1 MGVNLL
7 RGRLS
12 GLAQKVIVL
21 LTACVVIGV
30 GAFILL
36 GVSPLLQIDRVEV
49 HGLHRVTLMEVE
61 KFLGVEQGDSI
72 LSTDSANA
80 RERIEMIPGV
90 KEAHVRRSLVGG
102 VVTVNITEHRPIA
115 LAMTQQS
122 YWALVAEDG
131 TVLSPG
137 MKLPPELP
145 RLSGIRAAGGPGSS
159 LGSDS
164 SSLISLLVLMSPEM
178 IEEFLALRLEDKGEI
193 AGTLKNSTEV
203 LFGDNRRLGAKVV
216 SLAATLGH
224 LEKLETKAQLID
236 VAVPSVPKVKWAQ

>member
-90 KEAHVRRSLVGG
+90 KEAHVSRSLVGG

-193 AGTLKNSTEV
+193 AGTLNNSTEV

>member
-12 GLAQKVIVL
+12 GLARKVIVL

-90 KEAHVRRSLVGG
+90 KEAHVSRSLVGG

-145 RLSGIRAAGGPGSS
+145 RLSGIRAAGVPGSS
-159 LGSDS
+159 LESDS

-216 SLAATLGH
+216 SLAATFGH
-224 LEKLETKAQLID
+224 LEKLEKKAQLID

>member
-90 KEAHVRRSLVGG
+90 KEAHVSRSLVGG

-216 SLAATLGH
+216 SLAALP
-224 LEKLETKAQLID
+224 
-236 VAVPSVPKVKWAQ
+236 PSLVCRSWSLSGLT

>member
-90 KEAHVRRSLVGG
+90 KEAHVSRSLVGG

-145 RLSGIRAAGGPGSS
+145 RLSGIRAAGVPGSS
-159 LGSDS
+159 LESDS

-193 AGTLKNSTEV
+193 AGTLNNSTEV

-216 SLAATLGH
+216 SLAATFGH
-224 LEKLETKAQLID
+224 LEKLEKKAQLID

>member
-72 LSTDSANA
+72 LSIDSANA

-90 KEAHVRRSLVGG
+90 KEAHVSRSLVGG

-216 SLAATLGH
+216 SLAATFGH
-224 LEKLETKAQLID
+224 LEKLEKQAQLID

>member
-1 MGVNLL
+1 
-7 RGRLS
+7 
-12 GLAQKVIVL
+12 
-21 LTACVVIGV
+21 
-30 GAFILL
+30 
-36 GVSPLLQIDRVEV
+36 
-49 HGLHRVTLMEVE
+49 
-61 KFLGVEQGDSI
+61 
-72 LSTDSANA
+72 
-80 RERIEMIPGV
+80 
-90 KEAHVRRSLVGG
+90 
-102 VVTVNITEHRPIA
+102 
-115 LAMTQQS
+115 MTQQS

-145 RLSGIRAAGGPGSS
+145 RLSGIRAAGVPGSS
-159 LGSDS
+159 LESDS

>member
-12 GLAQKVIVL
+12 GLARKVIVL

-36 GVSPLLQIDRVEV
+36 GVSPFLQIDRVEV

-72 LSTDSANA
+72 LSTDAAHA

-90 KEAHVRRSLVGG
+90 KEAHVSRSLVGG

-216 SLAATLGH
+216 SLAATFGH
-224 LEKLETKAQLID
+224 LEKLEKKAQLID
-236 VAVPSVPKVKWAQ
+236 LAVPSVPKVKWAQ

>member
-90 KEAHVRRSLVGG
+90 KEAHVSRSLVGG

-193 AGTLKNSTEV
+193 AGTLNNSTEV

-216 SLAATLGH
+216 SLAATFGH
-224 LEKLETKAQLID
+224 LEKLEKKAQLID

>member
-90 KEAHVRRSLVGG
+90 KEAHVSRSLVGG

-224 LEKLETKAQLID
+224 LEKLEKKAQLID

>member
-90 KEAHVRRSLVGG
+90 KEAHVSRSLVGG

-193 AGTLKNSTEV
+193 AGTLNNSTEV

-216 SLAATLGH
+216 SLAATFGH
-224 LEKLETKAQLID
+224 LDKLEKKAQLID

>member
-12 GLAQKVIVL
+12 GLARKVITL

-61 KFLGVEQGDSI
+61 KFLGGEQGDSI
-72 LSTDSANA
+72 LSTDAAHA

-90 KEAHVRRSLVGG
+90 KEAHVSRSLVGG

-145 RLSGIRAAGGPGSS
+145 RLSGIRAAGSPGSS
-159 LGSDS
+159 
-164 SSLISLLVLMSPEM
+164 
-178 IEEFLALRLEDKGEI
+178 
-193 AGTLKNSTEV
+193 
-203 LFGDNRRLGAKVV
+203 
-216 SLAATLGH
+216 
-224 LEKLETKAQLID
+224 
-236 VAVPSVPKVKWAQ
+236 

>member
-224 LEKLETKAQLID
+224 LEKLEKKAQLID

>member
-1 MGVNLL
+1 MGVNLF

-12 GLAQKVIVL
+12 GLARKVITL

-90 KEAHVRRSLVGG
+90 KEAHVSRSLVGG

-193 AGTLKNSTEV
+193 AGTLNNSTEV

-216 SLAATLGH
+216 PLAATLGH
-224 LEKLETKAQLID
+224 LEKLETK
-236 VAVPSVPKVKWAQ
+236 VVVPLK

>member
-90 KEAHVRRSLVGG
+90 KEAHVSRSLVGG